1 MVVELKR
8 DANPHVVLNRLYKET
23 QLQITFG
30 IINLALVDGVP
41 KELTLLEL
49 IHYYV
54 MHQRDVVTRRS
65 TFDLNKAKARV
76 HIIEGLKLAIDHIDE
91 IIEIVK
97 SYRTDEEIKA
107 KFTERFGLT
116 DVQGQAI
123 LDMRI
128 KRLSGLQVEKLEEEY
143 RELLALIE
151 KLELILSDPKVLDKT
166 IQEELLEIK
175 EKYGDLRRTVI
186 TKSDGEMEDADLIED
201 EEVVVTLTNSGYIK
215 RMPEGTYKPQ
225 HRGGQGISALNKKAD
240 DFVTSLFITSTLDT
254 ILFFTDCGQVY
265 KKQAYEIPAASRN
278 AKGTAIVNLLQL
290 EEGERIQSIIP
301 IDQVA
306 DDDNLFLVTRRG
318 YIKKTKMGEY
328 KNIRKNGLIAMGLRE
343 GDTMIG
349 GIQCGDDDDLI
360 FVTKKGMSLRFK
372 GGELREQGRT
382 AMGVIGIR
390 LDEDDEV
397 VSFVKAEEG
406 KTLAVI
412 SEYGYG
418 KRTAMEEY
426 KVQNRGGKGLIT
438 YRIKEKTGQLV
449 SAKVLNDG
457 DEIMMIS
464 EDGAIIRLKAESISI
479 LGRATSGVK
488 LMNIKDSHIVAVA
501 EYVGEE

>member
-1 MVVELKR
+1 M
-8 DANPHVVLNRLYKET
+8 
-23 QLQITFG
+23 
-30 IINLALVDGVP
+30 
-41 KELTLLEL
+41 
-49 IHYYV
+49 
-54 MHQRDVVTRRS
+54 
-65 TFDLNKAKARV
+65 
-76 HIIEGLKLAIDHIDE
+76 
-91 IIEIVK
+91 
-97 SYRTDEEIKA
+97 
-107 KFTERFGLT
+107 
-116 DVQGQAI
+116 
-123 LDMRI
+123 
-128 KRLSGLQVEKLEEEY
+128 
-143 RELLALIE
+143 
-151 KLELILSDPKVLDKT
+151 
-166 IQEELLEIK
+166 
-175 EKYGDLRRTVI
+175 
-186 TKSDGEMEDADLIED
+186 
-201 EEVVVTLTNSGYIK
+201 
-215 RMPEGTYKPQ
+215 
-225 HRGGQGISALNKKAD
+225 
-240 DFVTSLFITSTLDT
+240 
-254 ILFFTDCGQVY
+254 
-265 KKQAYEIPAASRN
+265 
-278 AKGTAIVNLLQL
+278 NLLQL